1 MGAHLRRRERLT
13 PEPPDADAEPSVTEY
28 PAGYTCEVTVVLLE
42 RYVAGTLPRADALA
56 VAEHL
61 EACPPCMERLVIIR
75 FGMADARPLRA

>member
-1 MGAHLRRRERLT
+1 
-13 PEPPDADAEPSVTEY
+13 VTEY

-61 EACPPCMERLVIIR
+61 EACPPCLERLVFIR
-75 FGMADARPLRA
+75 FGVTEGRALRA